1 MPLLCVAHLYR
12 TAGGDTVFKRRLEM
26 AALAGCDFPY
36 GTDYLQDLTTTAMD
50 LLYLKRSCFETT
62 LQSTS

>member
-36 GTDYLQDLTTTAMD
+36 GTDSIQDLTTTAMD
-50 LLYLKRSCFETT
+50 FPWLKRIYFETA
-62 LQSTS
+62 LE